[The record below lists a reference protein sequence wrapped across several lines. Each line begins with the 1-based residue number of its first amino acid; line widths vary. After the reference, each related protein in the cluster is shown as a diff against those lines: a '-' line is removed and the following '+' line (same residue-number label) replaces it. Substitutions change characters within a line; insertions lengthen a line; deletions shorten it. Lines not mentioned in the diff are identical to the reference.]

1 MSEAQLHTTRKR
13 SWHYGVRARS
23 PFCKPGTRQRD
34 VAWTNRSKGPPVFIV
49 HGWMVG
55 VRC

>member
-1 MSEAQLHTTRKR
+1 VSEAQLHTTRKR